1 MGTRE
6 SQGLGEVGREGGV
19 DGTPI
24 MGVPTVQGWV
34 LMLLLTVGQGG
45 MMRAGSEGLG
55 EETVDRQEAG

>member
-1 MGTRE
+1 M
-6 SQGLGEVGREGGV
+6 